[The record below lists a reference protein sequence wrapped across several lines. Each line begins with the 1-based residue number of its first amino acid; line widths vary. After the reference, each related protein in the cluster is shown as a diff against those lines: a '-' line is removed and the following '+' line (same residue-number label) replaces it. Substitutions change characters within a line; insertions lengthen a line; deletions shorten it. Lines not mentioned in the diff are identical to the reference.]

1 MPFTASHIAAI
12 VPIHAH
18 LGRFRVAS
26 ALIIGSV
33 APDLH
38 YFLPIDIGRVT
49 THSALGLLAF
59 CLPIGLVT
67 YILYHLLAK
76 HALIALLPNW
86 VADRVDRVA
95 GDPGTLPKKRWSA
108 VIGAILIGAATHICW
123 DAFTHRG
130 SIGVASLPAL
140 QGVVTTLWGRDLY
153 GYALLQHLSTLV
165 GLGVA
170 AGWARRW
177 LRQQTP
183 FVAEYHPRLF
193 ERSKRMVWMLIIAA
207 ALVNGALALL
217 PFLGTATAVH
227 VNTLPAFDFVTSTI
241 AGGLCALGVFAL
253 IWQVRLLRR
262 SKGLVWVG
270 R

>member
-140 QGVVTTLWGRDLY
+140 QGVVTTLWGGGISMATRCSSISAPSSGSGSPPGGHGD
-153 GYALLQHLSTLV
+153 GYDN
-165 GLGVA
+165 
-170 AGWARRW
+170 RR
-177 LRQQTP
+177 
-183 FVAEYHPRLF
+183 
-193 ERSKRMVWMLIIAA
+193 
-207 ALVNGALALL
+207 
-217 PFLGTATAVH
+217 
-227 VNTLPAFDFVTSTI
+227 
-241 AGGLCALGVFAL
+241 
-253 IWQVRLLRR
+253 RLLRNITRAYSNGR
-262 SKGLVWVG
+262 SGWCG
-270 R
+270 CSSSRPRW